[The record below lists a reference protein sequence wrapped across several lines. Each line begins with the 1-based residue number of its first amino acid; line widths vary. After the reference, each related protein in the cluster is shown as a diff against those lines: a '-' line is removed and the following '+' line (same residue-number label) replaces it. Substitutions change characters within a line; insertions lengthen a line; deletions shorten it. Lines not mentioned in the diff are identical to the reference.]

1 MKNLLN
7 NYKASLAK
15 VNEIETAYENN
26 PEDERLEREYDK
38 AYNDNFS
45 DYIAL
50 AQALVEITKGQ
61 ISFNVA
67 KTMIITKL
75 DKLETI
81 IELA

>member
-7 NYKASLAK
+7 NYKASLNK

-50 AQALVEITKGQ
+50 AQALVEITKGA

-75 DKLETI
+75 DKLEAI

>member
-15 VNEIETAYENN
+15 VNAIETAYENN

-50 AQALVEITKGQ
+50 AEALVEITKGQ

-75 DKLETI
+75 DKLEKI

>member
-50 AQALVEITKGQ
+50 AEALVEITKGQ

-67 KTMIITKL
+67 KTMIVTKL
-75 DKLETI
+75 DKLEAI

>member
-50 AQALVEITKGQ
+50 AEALVVITKGQ

-75 DKLETI
+75 DKLEAI